1 MRCFNCRKEFD
12 YEKYYGICPKCGCFN
27 QKESR
32 EERHEDLHDRFGDDS
47 DHREDSGCGQTYAYS
62 SAEEFQPGAA
72 DSRSWEK
79 PRRRGA
85 GSLVFSLL
93 FLVLSLVVLASGVLA
108 YIGSRV
114 ETAEEPDGSLRLV
127 SHEVGESF
135 AFQKAE
141 LQVDE
146 IRKLADQSVLPGLAE
161 GMELTAVH
169 VTGQGDGE
177 YEDYN
182 RIQMPYI
189 ETEAGYRYALSPYD
203 FEPYGQMLGAYP
215 VLDEYALMGESSCS
229 GWYAFLTEADAE
241 EFRIWFDEYDGSGW
255 DGGNLLAGHYVEL
268 KAEDA
273 APEEG
278 GGTDGQ

>member
-1 MRCFNCRKEFD
+1 M
-12 YEKYYGICPKCGCFN
+12 
-27 QKESR
+27 
-32 EERHEDLHDRFGDDS
+32 
-47 DHREDSGCGQTYAYS
+47 
-62 SAEEFQPGAA
+62 
-72 DSRSWEK
+72 
-79 PRRRGA
+79 
-85 GSLVFSLL
+85 
-93 FLVLSLVVLASGVLA
+93 
-108 YIGSRV
+108 
-114 ETAEEPDGSLRLV
+114 
-127 SHEVGESF
+127 
-135 AFQKAE
+135 
-141 LQVDE
+141 
-146 IRKLADQSVLPGLAE
+146 
-161 GMELTAVH
+161 H